1 MGSWFC
7 EGCEGL
13 PFGGDSSTL
22 TEPGIWGSF
31 RFYFA
36 TRMLS
41 DREAEEIE
49 RQLGRGVRSG
59 PLVLSWVNK
68 LLADRKERVG
78 QIHHV
83 RQRLNQAFRYLDR
96 LLRDL
101 PVAPP
106 TAPKSGLTCGRC
118 GQPFDKGPSG

>member
-1 MGSWFC
+1 M
-7 EGCEGL
+7 
-13 PFGGDSSTL
+13 L
-22 TEPGIWGSF
+22 T
-31 RFYFA
+31 
-36 TRMLS
+36 

-101 PVAPP
+101 PIGPP
-106 TAPKSGLTCGRC
+106 TAPKPGPTCGRC

>member
-1 MGSWFC
+1 M
-7 EGCEGL
+7 
-13 PFGGDSSTL
+13 L
-22 TEPGIWGSF
+22 T
-31 RFYFA
+31 
-36 TRMLS
+36 

-83 RQRLNQAFRYLDR
+83 RQRLNQAFRYLDG

-101 PVAPP
+101 PNRPP
-106 TAPKSGLTCGRC
+106 TAPKPGPTCGRC
-118 GQPFDKGPSG
+118 GKPYARAYGISPRGMAYVHADGKECRMEAP